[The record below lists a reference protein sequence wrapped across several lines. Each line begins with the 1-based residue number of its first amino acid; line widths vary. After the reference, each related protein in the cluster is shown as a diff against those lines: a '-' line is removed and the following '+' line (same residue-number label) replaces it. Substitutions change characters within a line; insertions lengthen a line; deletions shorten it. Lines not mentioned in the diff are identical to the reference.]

1 VVFWDLHGAGIC
13 KKHNWKW
20 YDQQKKGTR
29 QNPQVH
35 WGAIEEKEV
44 KGSAQIL
51 WRLST
56 DAQVLELADEM
67 RLWKP
72 KIDVKKPKID
82 LKKPKI
88 DVKN

>member
-1 VVFWDLHGAGIC
+1 LKVIWST
-13 KKHNWKW
+13 
-20 YDQQKKGTR
+20 KKGTR
-29 QNPQVH
+29 QNPQVY
-35 WGAIEEKEV
+35 WGTIKEKKV

-51 WRLST
+51 WWLSA
-56 DAQVLELADEM
+56 DAQVLELADEI

-88 DVKN
+88 DVEN